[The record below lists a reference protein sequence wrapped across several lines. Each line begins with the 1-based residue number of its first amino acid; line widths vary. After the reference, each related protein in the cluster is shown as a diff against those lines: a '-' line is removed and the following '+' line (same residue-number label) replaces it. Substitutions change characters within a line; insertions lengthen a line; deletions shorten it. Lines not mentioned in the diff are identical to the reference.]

1 MTEAVLVRPA
11 TTLDVARL
19 VEIEVS
25 AGQSFHTVGLHRVA
39 ADVPDP
45 TDLLAAIE
53 SARVWVADVGIEP
66 AAYAHAE
73 ALDGNAHVAQVSV
86 AAEYAGRRIGRTLI
100 RHVEAWGRERGSP
113 ATTLTTFRDI
123 PWNAPYYARLGYR
136 ILGETEIG
144 PDLAR
149 TIAHEAELPGVAEAP
164 RCAMVRRT

>member
-1 MTEAVLVRPA
+1 MSPGWSRSRSRLVRA
-11 TTLDVARL
+11 FTL
-19 VEIEVS
+19 S
-25 AGQSFHTVGLHRVA
+25 ACTGWPLTFLIRR
-39 ADVPDP
+39 
-45 TDLLAAIE
+45 DLLAAIE

-73 ALDGNAHVAQVSV
+73 VLDGNAHVAQVSV

-113 ATTLTTFRDI
+113 ATTLTTFRDM

-136 ILGETEIG
+136 ILDETEIG